1 VGETNGAVST
11 DPSLPEPGPGGPLAV
26 IDLEPFDSV
35 AAQWVVEQAEAELVE
50 RYGPLVQHELGLV
63 GTGFYPPV
71 GSFLVAR
78 SVPHQEP
85 IGGVGVRSSGERIGE
100 IKRLWVH
107 PNRRGAGIARA
118 LMGQIEE
125 VARRL
130 GYTSLRLETGS
141 RQPEAAALY
150 DSLGW
155 VRRDEAW
162 ERPSRPGSIRFTK
175 DLVVKYRE

>member
-1 VGETNGAVST
+1 VST
-11 DPSLPEPGPGGPLAV
+11 DPSRSEPGPGGPPAL

-35 AAQWVVEQAEAELVE
+35 AAQWVVAEAEAELVE
-50 RYGPLVQHELGLV
+50 RYGSLAEEELELAGAE
-63 GTGFYPPV
+63 FDPPV

-78 SVPHQEP
+78 SVSDRGP
-85 IGGVGVRSSGERIGE
+85 IGGVGVRVRGERVGE
-100 IKRLWVH
+100 VKRLWVH
-107 PNRRGAGIARA
+107 PDRRGAGVARA

-125 VARRL
+125 VARQL
-130 GYTSLRLETGS
+130 GHASLRLETGS

-162 ERPSRPGSIRFTK
+162 ASPSRPGSIRFTK
-175 DLVVKYRE
+175 ALAAKTPE